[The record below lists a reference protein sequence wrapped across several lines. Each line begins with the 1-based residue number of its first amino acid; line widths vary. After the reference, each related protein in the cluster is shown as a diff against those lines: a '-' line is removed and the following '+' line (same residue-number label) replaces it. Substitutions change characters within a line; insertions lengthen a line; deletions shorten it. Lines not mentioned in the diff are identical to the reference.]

1 MPMNDSDW
9 LDQPQCNIVIRR
21 HFVLDDAL
29 KEAKKWWFDPHKLLR
44 VTTTFQLLINYC
56 SFIG

>member
-44 VTTTFQLLINYC
+44 VATTFQLLI
-56 SFIG
+56 SFIS